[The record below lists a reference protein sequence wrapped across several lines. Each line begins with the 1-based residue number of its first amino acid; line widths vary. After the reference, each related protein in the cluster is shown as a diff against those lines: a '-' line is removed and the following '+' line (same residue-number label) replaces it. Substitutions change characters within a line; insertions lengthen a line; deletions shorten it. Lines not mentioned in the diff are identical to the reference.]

1 MSSRS
6 PPSTGRKKQKQRAR
20 LARNQAKAEKER
32 REAQSRLEADLRDE
46 QDQIQLRRAL
56 KLSRRA
62 FQPDA
67 MNATFGNAT
76 VVGAAIPQNVDDFGT
91 EAGID
96 LTQVGVQS
104 SGTQTSPSIV
114 QVQGA
119 RAALRG
125 ALQGP
130 SIGGDDTTVLA
141 NQIRSP
147 AVNRTLDFNQSAIAG
162 TPGTP
167 LQNLDDFTLRDIT
180 PPSGATAEGFSPGI
194 QALAGFVR
202 QAGIELDNTNV
213 PMGAADVHGAAL
225 DAVGSVDAGVLAAR
239 GGDRD
244 PVPHMDDYG
253 TALLEIKQLLQVLAG
268 PQLAADSE
276 PLESS
281 DGPRQAS
288 AVPRAENDGD
298 IWGRLARQSA
308 AEDAQDADPTGI
320 LRPSNVVGDLET
332 DESDSDEDDF
342 GDMPSTPPA
351 ARDLRELLDAPPSAD
366 APPGAAATSTTRK
379 LDLVARAEAADALRR
394 TPGIMKLIEA
404 RIFKFDDFLTDGSL
418 DATKLAK
425 VRRVLARRV
434 DDTAESYALAA
445 SARGYA
451 PSGAAYPIEGLNNI
465 VAGVRKIPGSKYVMY
480 QGPQYVNG

>member
-1 MSSRS
+1 
-6 PPSTGRKKQKQRAR
+6 
-20 LARNQAKAEKER
+20 
-32 REAQSRLEADLRDE
+32 
-46 QDQIQLRRAL
+46 
-56 KLSRRA
+56 
-62 FQPDA
+62 

-147 AVNRTLDFNQSAIAG
+147 AVSRTLDFNQSAIAG

>member
-1 MSSRS
+1 VSDVSSPNDVRS
-6 PPSTGRKKQKQRAR
+6 
-20 LARNQAKAEKER
+20 
-32 REAQSRLEADLRDE
+32 
-46 QDQIQLRRAL
+46 QLRRSFPRTGDTPPL
-56 KLSRRA
+56 
-62 FQPDA
+62 
-67 MNATFGNAT
+67 
-76 VVGAAIPQNVDDFGT
+76 
-91 EAGID
+91 GIQD
-96 LTQVGVQS
+96 LTSAVSGMFDISNASQS
-104 SGTQTSPSIV
+104 QFIGAETEQQLRDRFDIQTQ
-114 QVQGA
+114 Q
-119 RAALRG
+119 RN
-125 ALQGP
+125 LQGQL
-130 SIGGDDTTVLA
+130 G
-141 NQIRSP
+141 
-147 AVNRTLDFNQSAIAG
+147 AIDATPQASYSDAPFDEVRDAI
-162 TPGTP
+162 TPGTRAT
-167 LQNLDDFTLRDIT
+167 LDSMDSLIDDLAAGNNLGGTQRN
-180 PPSGATAEGFSPGI
+180 
-194 QALAGFVR
+194 LA
-202 QAGIELDNTNV
+202 AELDTDSRAD
-213 PMGAADVHGAAL
+213 GAAEINHGAAY

>member
-1 MSSRS
+1 MSSRTPGRS
-6 PPSTGRKKQKQRAR
+6 PLSAKKRRQRDTREANLRAAAR
-20 LARNQAKAEKER
+20 MRQELDAERAEGQRQLAQDRSDQAKFT
-32 REAQSRLEADLRDE
+32 RELKRLG
-46 QDQIQLRRAL
+46 
-56 KLSRRA
+56 RA

-67 MNATFGNAT
+67 MNAT
-76 VVGAAIPQNVDDFGT
+76 VVGAAIPQNVDEFGT

-147 AVNRTLDFNQSAIAG
+147 AVSRTLDFDQSAIAG

-180 PPSGATAEGFSPGI
+180 PPPGATTEGFSPGI
-194 QALAGFVR
+194 QALAGFVQ
-202 QAGIELDNTNV
+202 QAGIELDNTDV

-225 DAVGSVDAGVLAAR
+225 DAVGSVDAGALAAR

-253 TALLEIKQLLQVLAG
+253 RALQEITQLLKVLVL
-268 PQLAADSE
+268 PRLTADSE

-288 AVPRAENDGD
+288 AVPRVAADGGVRSRRD
-298 IWGRLARQSA
+298 AR
-308 AEDAQDADPTGI
+308 DADPTGI
-320 LRPSNVVGDLET
+320 LRPSGVVGELETDET

-342 GDMPSTPPA
+342 GDMPTTPPA
-351 ARDLRELLDAPPSAD
+351 ARDLRGLLDAPPSAD
-366 APPGAAATSTTRK
+366 APPGTAAASTTRK

-404 RIFKFDDFLTDGSL
+404 RAFNFDDFLTDGSL
-418 DATKLAK
+418 DAQKLAK
-425 VRRVLARRV
+425 VRRSIASRI
-434 DDTAESYALAA
+434 DSTEESYALAA
-445 SARGYA
+445 KAKGYT
-451 PSGAAYPIEGLNNI
+451 PSGAAFPITGVNNI
-465 VAGVRKIPGSKYVMY
+465 VAGVRRIPGSKYVLY

>member
-1 MSSRS
+1 
-6 PPSTGRKKQKQRAR
+6 
-20 LARNQAKAEKER
+20 
-32 REAQSRLEADLRDE
+32 
-46 QDQIQLRRAL
+46 
-56 KLSRRA
+56 
-62 FQPDA
+62 

-76 VVGAAIPQNVDDFGT
+76 VVGAAIPQNVDEFGT

-147 AVNRTLDFNQSAIAG
+147 AVSRTLDFDQSAIAG

-180 PPSGATAEGFSPGI
+180 PPPGATTEGFSPGI
-194 QALAGFVR
+194 QALAGFVQ
-202 QAGIELDNTNV
+202 QAGIELDNTDV

-225 DAVGSVDAGVLAAR
+225 DAVGSVDAGALAAR

-253 TALLEIKQLLQVLAG
+253 RALQEITQLLKVLVL
-268 PQLAADSE
+268 PRLTADSE

-281 DGPRQAS
+281 DGPRQADG
-288 AVPRAENDGD
+288 VPRAENDG
-298 IWGRLARQSA
+298 GVYQRLARQSA

-332 DESDSDEDDF
+332 DETDSDDDDF
-342 GDMPSTPPA
+342 GDMPTTPPA
-351 ARDLRELLDAPPSAD
+351 ARDLRGLLDATS
-366 APPGAAATSTTRK
+366 APPGAAAASTTRK

-465 VAGVRKIPGSKYVMY
+465 VAGVRRIPGSKYVLY

>member
-1 MSSRS
+1 MRQELDAERAEGQRQLAQDRS
-6 PPSTGRKKQKQRAR
+6 D
-20 LARNQAKAEKER
+20 QAKFT
-32 REAQSRLEADLRDE
+32 RELKRLG
-46 QDQIQLRRAL
+46 
-56 KLSRRA
+56 RA

-67 MNATFGNAT
+67 MNAT
-76 VVGAAIPQNVDDFGT
+76 VVGAAIPQNVDEFGT

-141 NQIRSP
+141 NQVRSP
-147 AVNRTLDFNQSAIAG
+147 AVSRTLDFDQSAIAG

-180 PPSGATAEGFSPGI
+180 PPPGATTEGFSPGI
-194 QALAGFVR
+194 QALAGFVQ
-202 QAGIELDNTNV
+202 QAGIELDNTDV

-225 DAVGSVDAGVLAAR
+225 DAVGSVDAGALAAR

-253 TALLEIKQLLQVLAG
+253 RALQEITQLLKVLVL
-268 PQLAADSE
+268 PRLTADSE

-281 DGPRQAS
+281 DGPRQADG
-288 AVPRAENDGD
+288 VPRAENDG
-298 IWGRLARQSA
+298 GVYQRLARQSA

-320 LRPSNVVGDLET
+320 LRPSNVVGELESDESDESDEGGDLET
-332 DESDSDEDDF
+332 DEESY
-342 GDMPSTPPA
+342 GDMPTTPLA

-366 APPGAAATSTTRK
+366 APPGSAATSTTRK
-379 LDLVARAEAADALRR
+379 LDLVARAEAVSALRR

-434 DDTAESYALAA
+434 DGTAESYALAA